1 MNPANQTAAPEGA
14 ARPSTLVRAAL
25 AVCGFTAVIG
35 QIVLMRELIQVFNGN
50 EIALGILLA
59 TWLLW
64 TAAGSALTSA
74 LAQAPIASPSRARL
88 AVAALECLLAA
99 SLPATIWALRCS
111 KTFFQ
116 TVPGELVGP
125 VPMLLTSLVC
135 LSVFCAASG
144 ALFVAAVRM
153 IAAELDLSARAA
165 ASAAYLLEAAGSAL
179 GGVLASVVLVRF
191 LDAFQIAA
199 IVGLLNV
206 FVAAALLFRMK
217 RPQATLLAVAAALA
231 AIPLLI
237 WVAPQCDA
245 AARAR
250 LWRGF
255 HVVADHNSIYG
266 NLTVTETGASETG
279 AIRSLYEN
287 GFILANAPDPAAA
300 EEAVDYALLEH
311 AAPRRVL
318 LIGGGVNGSVAEA
331 LKHPTVESLDYV
343 ELDPALIV
351 MAQQYFPAQTAV
363 FRTDPRVHLHL
374 LDGRRFLSE
383 TNENYDVIIVDVPD
397 PQTAQLNRFYTVEFF
412 RLARAHLAPDG
423 LLATQLRSSEET
435 ISPDLAEFLRS
446 IRRTLGEVFPYQAAI
461 PGETIHFF
469 GSAQAGVLT
478 RDPQL
483 LVARLRQR
491 KLSTQYVREYF
502 IPYRMMPDRM
512 DQVET
517 NLAPLPSTPVN
528 RDFAPIAYEFD
539 VVLWSAQFRS
549 SYTTW
554 FRAAEHLDFAKVA
567 VVLAIVL
574 LLGVVLIALLPGR
587 ERRERATAGAS
598 VAATGFTLMALQI
611 FLLLGFQAVYGYV
624 YTELAI
630 LIGLFMAGI
639 ALGSWLGMR
648 GINEARCPDRSAGL
662 QTGCCAGIHA
672 RTCPPAF
679 EAHTECEENS
689 EKGHDFSR
697 AEKVAKRGWA
707 SAPEGSPCRFSL
719 TAVQL
724 LLALAAPALL
734 LAVGA
739 IGSFP
744 SRTATWLA
752 AQIIFPALAALA
764 GLLGGFQFVT
774 AAGIFLRGRGQDAGF
789 GLLYAIDLLGGCVG
803 ALALSTFL
811 VPVFG
816 FWRTAWLVVAIN
828 AAATLL
834 AARVQKKR
842 RHSMS

>member
-1 MNPANQTAAPEGA
+1 MRAMCWPALHFRQLPASNSLPVNPANQTAAPENA
-14 ARPSTLVRAAL
+14 ACPSTAARAAL
-25 AVCGFTAVIG
+25 ALCGFTAVIG

-50 EIALGILLA
+50 EIALGILLG
-59 TWLLW
+59 TWLFW
-64 TAAGSALTSA
+64 TAIGSALASV
-74 LAQAPIASPSRARL
+74 LARSPNSRRSRVRWS
-88 AVAALECLLAA
+88 VAALECLMAA
-99 SLPATIWALRCS
+99 SLPLTIWALRCA
-111 KTFFQ
+111 KAFFQ

-144 ALFVAAVRM
+144 ALFVAAARM
-153 IAAELDLSARAA
+153 IAAELGLSARTA

-191 LDAFQIAA
+191 IDAFQIAT
-199 IVGLLNV
+199 IVGLLNLI
-206 FVAAALLFRMK
+206 VAVALVFRMK
-217 RPQATLLAVAAALA
+217 SRQVALLSAAAALA
-231 AIPLLI
+231 AIPLLV
-237 WVAPQCDA
+237 WVAPHCDA

-255 HVVADHNSIYG
+255 NVVAERNSIYG
-266 NLTVTETGASETG
+266 NLAVTETGTGESG
-279 AIRSLYEN
+279 AIRSGEIRSIWEN
-287 GFILANAPDPAAA
+287 GSILANAPDPAAA

-343 ELDPALIV
+343 ELDPALIG

-363 FRTDPRVHLHL
+363 FHSDPRVHLQL
-374 LDGRRFLSE
+374 VDGRKYLSE
-383 TNENYDVIIVDVPD
+383 TRKRFDVIIVDVPD

-423 LLATQLRSSEET
+423 LIAVELRSSEET

-446 IRRTLGEVFPYQAAI
+446 IRRTLGEVFPYQTAI

-469 GSAQAGVLT
+469 GAAQSGVLT

-483 LVARLRQR
+483 LVSRLRQR
-491 KLSTQYVREYF
+491 KLNTQYVREYF

-512 DQVET
+512 EQVET
-517 NLAPLPSTPVN
+517 DLAPLPSTPVN
-528 RDFAPIAYEFD
+528 RDFAPIAYESD

-549 SYTTW
+549 SYTVW
-554 FRAAEHLDFAKVA
+554 FRAAEHVEFRKVA
-567 VVLAIVL
+567 GALAIAL
-574 LLGVVLIALLPGR
+574 LIAVVLIAIPA
-587 ERRERATAGAS
+587 RRERAVAGAS

-639 ALGSWLGMR
+639 ALGSWFGMR
-648 GINEARCPDRSAGL
+648 CERANRSWTLA
-662 QTGCCAGIHA
+662 AA
-672 RTCPPAF
+672 
-679 EAHTECEENS
+679 
-689 EKGHDFSR
+689 
-697 AEKVAKRGWA
+697 
-707 SAPEGSPCRFSL
+707 
-719 TAVQL
+719 QL
-724 LLALAAPALL
+724 LLAIAAPALL
-734 LAVGA
+734 LTLSAMG
-739 IGSFP
+739 GFS
-744 SRTATWLA
+744 SRAAPWLA

-764 GLLGGFQFVT
+764 GMLGGFQFVT
-774 AAGIFLRGRGQDAGF
+774 AAGIFLRGRGQGAGF
-789 GLLYAIDLLGGCVG
+789 GLLYAIDLLGGGVG

-811 VPVFG
+811 IPVFG
-816 FWRTAWLVVAIN
+816 FWRTAWLAAAIN
-828 AAATLL
+828 AAALVLTV
-834 AARVQKKR
+834 R
-842 RHSMS
+842 MSRWICEK

>member
-1 MNPANQTAAPEGA
+1 VNPANQTAAPENA
-14 ARPSTLVRAAL
+14 ARPSTVVRAAL
-25 AVCGFTAVIG
+25 ALCGFSAVVG

-64 TAAGSALTSA
+64 TALGSAFTSA
-74 LAQAPIASPSRARL
+74 LARAPASQPSRSRL

-99 SLPATIWALRCS
+99 SFPATIWALRCAKS
-111 KTFFQ
+111 FFQ

-144 ALFVAAVRM
+144 ALFVAAARM
-153 IAAELDLSARAA
+153 IAAELDLSARTG

-199 IVGLLNV
+199 IVGLLNL
-206 FVAAALLFRMK
+206 FVAVALLFRMK
-217 RPQATLLAVAAALA
+217 RPQVAILSAAAALA

-255 HVVADHNSIYG
+255 HVVAERNSIYG
-266 NLTVTETGASETG
+266 NLTVTETGTGESG

-287 GFILANAPDPAAA
+287 GSILANAPDPAAA

-331 LKHPTVESLDYV
+331 LKHPTIESLDYV
-343 ELDPALIV
+343 ELDPALIA

-363 FRTDPRVHLHL
+363 FRTDPRVHLHF

-412 RLARAHLAPDG
+412 RLARAHLAPGG
-423 LLATQLRSSEET
+423 LLAAQLRSSEET

-469 GSAQAGVLT
+469 GAAQPGVLT

-491 KLSTQYVREYF
+491 KLNTQYVREYF

-512 DQVET
+512 EQVET
-517 NLAPLPSTPVN
+517 DLAPLPSTPVN

-539 VVLWSAQFRS
+539 VVLWSTQFRS

-567 VVLAIVL
+567 GVLAIAL
-574 LLGVVLIALLPGR
+574 LIAAVLIALLPGR

-648 GINEARCPDRSAGL
+648 RESASRSWTLA
-662 QTGCCAGIHA
+662 AA
-672 RTCPPAF
+672 
-679 EAHTECEENS
+679 
-689 EKGHDFSR
+689 
-697 AEKVAKRGWA
+697 
-707 SAPEGSPCRFSL
+707 
-719 TAVQL
+719 QL

-739 IGSFP
+739 IESFS

-752 AQIIFPALAALA
+752 AQIVFPALAALA

-774 AAGIFLRGRGQDAGF
+774 AAGIFLRGRGQGAGF

-803 ALALSTFL
+803 ALALCTFL
-811 VPVFG
+811 IPVFG
-816 FWRTAWLVVAIN
+816 FWRTAWLAAAIN
-828 AAATLL
+828 VAAVLL
-834 AARVQKKR
+834 VVRMSL
-842 RHSMS
+842 RHPNVAHPRC

>member
-1 MNPANQTAAPEGA
+1 VNPANQTAAPEGA

-217 RPQATLLAVAAALA
+217 RPQATLLAVATALA
-231 AIPLLI
+231 AVPLLI

-266 NLTVTETGASETG
+266 NLTVTETG

-318 LIGGGVNGSVAEA
+318 LIGGGVNGGVAEA

-343 ELDPALIV
+343 ELDPALIA
-351 MAQQYFPAQTAV
+351 MAQQHFPAQTEV

-374 LDGRRFLSE
+374 LDGRRFLAE
-383 TNENYDVIIVDVPD
+383 TKEKFDVIIVDVPD

-469 GSAQAGVLT
+469 AAAQAGVLT

-491 KLSTQYVREYF
+491 KLNTQYVREYF

-567 VVLAIVL
+567 GVLAIVL

-611 FLLLGFQAVYGYV
+611 FLFLGFQAVYGYV

-648 GINEARCPDRSAGL
+648 RETANRSWILA
-662 QTGCCAGIHA
+662 AA
-672 RTCPPAF
+672 
-679 EAHTECEENS
+679 
-689 EKGHDFSR
+689 
-697 AEKVAKRGWA
+697 
-707 SAPEGSPCRFSL
+707 
-719 TAVQL
+719 QL

-739 IGSFP
+739 IGGFS

-752 AQIIFPALAALA
+752 AQIVFPALAALA
-764 GLLGGFQFVT
+764 GLLGGFQFIT

-811 VPVFG
+811 IPVFG

-828 AAATLL
+828 MAAMLL
-834 AARVQKKR
+834 ATQNRGVQLVR
-842 RHSMS
+842 PNP

>member
-74 LAQAPIASPSRARL
+74 VAQAPIASPGRARL

-217 RPQATLLAVAAALA
+217 RPQATLLAVATALA
-231 AIPLLI
+231 AVPLLI

-255 HVVADHNSIYG
+255 QVVAERNSIYG
-266 NLTVTETGASETG
+266 NLTVTETGTSESG

-287 GFILANAPDPAAA
+287 GSILANAPDPAAA

-318 LIGGGVNGSVAEA
+318 LIGGGVNGGVAEA

-343 ELDPALIV
+343 ELDPALIA
-351 MAQQYFPAQTAV
+351 MAQQHFPAQTEV
-363 FRTDPRVHLHL
+363 FRTDPRVHLHF

-446 IRRTLGEVFPYQAAI
+446 IRRTLGEVFPYQTAI

-469 GSAQAGVLT
+469 GAAQSGVLT

-483 LVARLRQR
+483 LVSRLRQR
-491 KLSTQYVREYF
+491 KLNTQYVREYF

-512 DQVET
+512 EQVET
-517 NLAPLPSTPVN
+517 DLAPLPSTPVN
-528 RDFAPIAYEFD
+528 RDFAPIAYESD

-549 SYTTW
+549 SYTVW
-554 FRAAEHLDFAKVA
+554 FRAAEHVEFRKVA
-567 VVLAIVL
+567 GALAIAL
-574 LLGVVLIALLPGR
+574 LIAVVLIAIPA
-587 ERRERATAGAS
+587 RRERAVAGAS

-639 ALGSWLGMR
+639 ALGSWFGMR
-648 GINEARCPDRSAGL
+648 CERANRSWTLA
-662 QTGCCAGIHA
+662 AA
-672 RTCPPAF
+672 
-679 EAHTECEENS
+679 
-689 EKGHDFSR
+689 
-697 AEKVAKRGWA
+697 
-707 SAPEGSPCRFSL
+707 
-719 TAVQL
+719 QL
-724 LLALAAPALL
+724 LLAIAAPALL
-734 LAVGA
+734 LTLSAMG
-739 IGSFP
+739 GFS
-744 SRTATWLA
+744 SRAAPWLA
-752 AQIIFPALAALA
+752 AQIIFPTLAALA
-764 GLLGGFQFVT
+764 GMLGGFQFVT
-774 AAGIFLRGRGQDAGF
+774 AAGIFLRGRGQGAGF
-789 GLLYAIDLLGGCVG
+789 GLLYAIDLLGGGVG

-811 VPVFG
+811 IPVFG
-816 FWRTAWLVVAIN
+816 FWRTAWLAAAIN
-828 AAATLL
+828 AAALVLTV
-834 AARVQKKR
+834 R
-842 RHSMS
+842 MSRWICEK

>member
-1 MNPANQTAAPEGA
+1 MNPAYQTAP
-14 ARPSTLVRAAL
+14 RAAL
-25 AVCGFTAVIG
+25 ALCGFTAVMG

-64 TAAGSALTSA
+64 TAFGSVFTSA
-74 LAQAPIASPSRARL
+74 LSRARMPNPQRSRSRL

-99 SLPATIWALRCS
+99 SLPLTIWALRCAKS
-111 KTFFQ
+111 FFQ

-144 ALFVAAVRM
+144 ALFVAAARM
-153 IAAELDLSARAA
+153 IAAELGLSARAA
-165 ASAAYLLEAAGSAL
+165 ASEAYLLEGVGSAL
-179 GGVLASVVLVRF
+179 GGILASVVLVRF

-199 IVGLLNV
+199 TVVLLNLS
-206 FVAAALLFRMK
+206 VAAALVFRMK
-217 RPQATLLAVAAALA
+217 SRQVALLCVAAALA
-231 AIPLLI
+231 AIPLLL
-237 WVAPQCDA
+237 WVAPRCDA

-255 HVVADHNSIYG
+255 NVIAERNSIYG
-266 NLTVTETGASETG
+266 NLAVTETGENESG
-279 AIRSLYEN
+279 AIRSGEIRSIWEN
-287 GFILANAPDPAAA
+287 GSILANAPDPAAA

-331 LKHPTVESLDYV
+331 LKHPTIESLDYV
-343 ELDPALIV
+343 ELDPALIG

-363 FRTDPRVHLHL
+363 FRSDPRVHLQL
-374 LDGRRFLSE
+374 VDGRKYLSE
-383 TNENYDVIIVDVPD
+383 TRKRFDVIMVDVPD

-412 RLARAHLAPDG
+412 RLARAHLAPGG
-423 LLATQLRSSEET
+423 LFAAQLRSSEET

-469 GSAQAGVLT
+469 GTAQPGVLT

-483 LVARLRQR
+483 LVSRLRQR
-491 KLSTQYVREYF
+491 KLNTQYVREYF

-517 NLAPLPSTPVN
+517 DLAPLPSTPVN

-549 SYTTW
+549 SYTARFREW

-567 VVLAIVL
+567 SALAIAL
-574 LLGVVLIALLPGR
+574 LIAVVLIALLRGR
-587 ERRERATAGAS
+587 ELRERATAGVC

-624 YTELAI
+624 YAELAI

-648 GINEARCPDRSAGL
+648 SERANRSWTLA
-662 QTGCCAGIHA
+662 AA
-672 RTCPPAF
+672 
-679 EAHTECEENS
+679 
-689 EKGHDFSR
+689 
-697 AEKVAKRGWA
+697 
-707 SAPEGSPCRFSL
+707 
-719 TAVQL
+719 QL

-739 IGSFP
+739 IGDFS
-744 SRTATWLA
+744 SRGATWLA
-752 AQIIFPALAALA
+752 AQIVFPALAAFA
-764 GLLGGFQFVT
+764 GMLGGFQFVT
-774 AAGIFLRGRGQDAGF
+774 AAGIFLRGRGQGASF

-811 VPVFG
+811 IPVFG
-816 FWRTAWLVVAIN
+816 FWRTAWLGAAIN
-828 AAATLL
+828 AAAVLL
-834 AARVQKKR
+834 AAQTSRWTSEER
-842 RHSMS
+842 R

>member
-1 MNPANQTAAPEGA
+1 MT
-14 ARPSTLVRAAL
+14 RAAL
-25 AVCGFTAVIG
+25 VVCGFTAVMG
-35 QIVLMRELIQVFNGN
+35 QVVLMRELIQVFNGN
-50 EIALGILLA
+50 EIALGVLLA

-64 TAAGSALTSA
+64 TAVGSALASA
-74 LAQAPIASPSRARL
+74 FARAPASRQSRTRW
-88 AVAALECLLAA
+88 AVAAFECLLAA
-99 SLPATIWALRCS
+99 SLPATICALRCA
-111 KTFFQ
+111 KAFFQ

-125 VPMLLTSLVC
+125 VPMLLTSLAC
-135 LSVFCAASG
+135 LSVFCVASG
-144 ALFVAAVRM
+144 ALFVAAARM
-153 IAAELDLSARAA
+153 MAAELGRSARAA
-165 ASAAYLLEAAGSAL
+165 ASTAYLLEAAGSAL
-179 GGVLASVVLVRF
+179 GGVLASVVMVR
-191 LDAFQIAA
+191 LLEAFQIAA
-199 IVGLLNV
+199 IVGLLNLS
-206 FVAAALLFRMK
+206 VAVALVFRMK
-217 RPQATLLAVAAALA
+217 TRRVALLAGAAALA

-255 HVVADHNSIYG
+255 NVVAERNSIYG
-266 NLTVTETGASETG
+266 NLTVTETGAPSDRSVSLGRETGTDEPG
-279 AIRSLYEN
+279 AIRSLFEN
-287 GFILANAPDPAAA
+287 GSILANAPDPAAA

-318 LIGGGVNGSVAEA
+318 LVGGGVNGSVAEA
-331 LKHPTVESLDYV
+331 LKHPTIESLDYV
-343 ELDPALIV
+343 ELDPALIG
-351 MAQQYFPAQTAV
+351 MAQEYFPLQTAA
-363 FRTDPRVHLHL
+363 FRTDPRVHLHF
-374 LDGRRFLSE
+374 LDGRRFLAE
-383 TNENYDVIIVDVPD
+383 TKNKFDVIMVDMPD

-423 LLATQLRSSEET
+423 LFATQLRSSEET

-469 GSAQAGVLT
+469 GATEPGVLT

-491 KLSTQYVREYF
+491 HLATQYVREYF

-517 NLAPLPSTPVN
+517 DLAPLKSTPVN
-528 RDFAPIAYEFD
+528 RDFAPIAYAFD

-549 SYTTW
+549 GHTAWFREW
-554 FRAAEHLDFAKVA
+554 FRAAEHLEFAKVA
-567 VVLAIVL
+567 GALVLAL
-574 LLGVVLIALLPGR
+574 LAGVVLIALLPGR
-587 ERRERATAGAS
+587 SRRERATAGAS

-648 GINEARCPDRSAGL
+648 RESANRSWTLA
-662 QTGCCAGIHA
+662 AA
-672 RTCPPAF
+672 
-679 EAHTECEENS
+679 
-689 EKGHDFSR
+689 
-697 AEKVAKRGWA
+697 
-707 SAPEGSPCRFSL
+707 
-719 TAVQL
+719 QL
-724 LLALAAPALL
+724 LLALAGPALL
-734 LAVGA
+734 LALGA
-739 IGSFP
+739 MGDVS
-744 SRTATWLA
+744 SRTTTWLA
-752 AQIIFPALAALA
+752 AQIVFPALAALA

-774 AAGIFLRGRGQDAGF
+774 AAGIFLRGSSEGAGF

-811 VPVFG
+811 IPVFG
-816 FWRTAWLVVAIN
+816 FWRTAWLTAAIN
-828 AAATLL
+828 VAALLL
-834 AARVQKKR
+834 AARDSRSPRASVFLTANR
-842 RHSMS
+842 

>member
-1 MNPANQTAAPEGA
+1 VNPANQTAAPEST
-14 ARPSTLVRAAL
+14 ARPSTVVRAAL
-25 AVCGFTAVIG
+25 ALCGFTAVVG

-64 TAAGSALTSA
+64 TAVGSALTSV
-74 LAQAPIASPSRARL
+74 ITRSPSPQRSSARWS
-88 AVAALECLLAA
+88 VAALECLLAA
-99 SLPATIWALRCS
+99 SLPATIWALRCAKS
-111 KTFFQ
+111 FFQ

-125 VPMLLTSLVC
+125 IAMLLTSLVC
-135 LSVFCAASG
+135 LSVFCSASG
-144 ALFVAAVRM
+144 ALFVAAARM
-153 IAAELDLSARAA
+153 IAAELGLSARAA

-179 GGVLASVVLVRF
+179 GGVLASIVLVRF

-199 IVGLLNV
+199 IVGLLNLSL
-206 FVAAALLFRMK
+206 AAALLFRMK
-217 RPQATLLAVAAALA
+217 RLQVALLAAAAALA
-231 AIPLLI
+231 AVPLLI

-255 HVVADHNSIYG
+255 HVVAERNSIYG
-266 NLTVTETGASETG
+266 NLTVTETGAGKADAIGSSASEPG
-279 AIRSLYEN
+279 VIRSIWEN
-287 GFILANAPDPAAA
+287 GSILANAPDPAAA

-318 LIGGGVNGSVAEA
+318 LVGGGVNGSVAEA
-331 LKHPTVESLDYV
+331 LKHPTIESLDYV
-343 ELDPALIV
+343 ELDPALIA

-363 FRTDPRVHLHL
+363 FRTDPRVHLHF

-383 TNENYDVIIVDVPD
+383 TRASFDVIIVDVPD

-412 RLARAHLAPDG
+412 RLARAHLAPEG
-423 LLATQLRSSEET
+423 LLAVELRSSEET

-469 GSAQAGVLT
+469 GATQPGVLT

-483 LVARLRQR
+483 LVSRLLERH
-491 KLSTQYVREYF
+491 LATQYVREYF

-517 NLAPLPSTPVN
+517 ELAPLAITPVN
-528 RDFAPIAYEFD
+528 RDFAPIDYAFA

-549 SYTTW
+549 GSTAW

-567 VVLAIVL
+567 GALAIVL
-574 LLGVVLIALLPGR
+574 LIGAILIALLPDR
-587 ERRERATAGAS
+587 PRRERATAGVC

-611 FLLLGFQAVYGYV
+611 LLLLGFQAVYGYV
-624 YTELAI
+624 YTELAL

-648 GINEARCPDRSAGL
+648 REYANRSWTLA
-662 QTGCCAGIHA
+662 
-672 RTCPPAF
+672 
-679 EAHTECEENS
+679 
-689 EKGHDFSR
+689 
-697 AEKVAKRGWA
+697 
-707 SAPEGSPCRFSL
+707 
-719 TAVQL
+719 AVQL

-734 LAVGA
+734 LAVSA
-739 IGSFP
+739 IGGFS
-744 SRTATWLA
+744 SRAATWLA
-752 AQIIFPALAALA
+752 AQVVFPALAALA

-774 AAGIFLRGRGQDAGF
+774 AAGIFLRGRGQGAGF

-811 VPVFG
+811 IPVFG

-828 AAATLL
+828 AAPLLL
-834 AARVQKKR
+834 AARDSRSPRASK
-842 RHSMS
+842 SF

>member
-1 MNPANQTAAPEGA
+1 VNPANQTAAPEST
-14 ARPSTLVRAAL
+14 ARPSTVVRAAL
-25 AVCGFTAVIG
+25 ALCGFTAVVG

-64 TAAGSALTSA
+64 TAVGSALTSV
-74 LAQAPIASPSRARL
+74 ITRSPSPQRSSARWS
-88 AVAALECLLAA
+88 VAALECLLAA
-99 SLPATIWALRCS
+99 SLPATIWALRCAKS
-111 KTFFQ
+111 FFQ

-125 VPMLLTSLVC
+125 IAMLLTSLVC
-135 LSVFCAASG
+135 LSVFCSASG
-144 ALFVAAVRM
+144 ALFVAAARM
-153 IAAELDLSARAA
+153 IAAELGLSARAA

-179 GGVLASVVLVRF
+179 GGVLASIVLVRF

-199 IVGLLNV
+199 IVGLLNLSL
-206 FVAAALLFRMK
+206 AAALLFRMK
-217 RPQATLLAVAAALA
+217 RLQVALLAAAAALA
-231 AIPLLI
+231 AVPLLI

-255 HVVADHNSIYG
+255 HVVAERNSIYG
-266 NLTVTETGASETG
+266 NLTVTETGAGKADAIGSSASEPG
-279 AIRSLYEN
+279 VIRSIWEN
-287 GFILANAPDPAAA
+287 GSILANAPDPAAA

-318 LIGGGVNGSVAEA
+318 LVGGGVNGSVAEA
-331 LKHPTVESLDYV
+331 LKHPTIESLDYV
-343 ELDPALIV
+343 ELDPALIA

-363 FRTDPRVHLHL
+363 FRTDPRVHLHF

-383 TNENYDVIIVDVPD
+383 TRASFDVIIVDVPD

-412 RLARAHLAPDG
+412 RLARAHLAPEG
-423 LLATQLRSSEET
+423 LLAVELRSSEET

-469 GSAQAGVLT
+469 GATQPGVLT

-483 LVARLRQR
+483 LVSRLLERH
-491 KLSTQYVREYF
+491 LATQYVREYF

-517 NLAPLPSTPVN
+517 ELAPLAITPVN
-528 RDFAPIAYEFD
+528 RDFAPIDYEFA

-549 SYTTW
+549 GSTAW

-567 VVLAIVL
+567 GALAIVL
-574 LLGVVLIALLPGR
+574 LIGAILIALLPDR
-587 ERRERATAGAS
+587 PRRERATAGVC

-611 FLLLGFQAVYGYV
+611 LLLLGFQAVYGYV
-624 YTELAI
+624 YTELAL

-648 GINEARCPDRSAGL
+648 RECANRSWTLA
-662 QTGCCAGIHA
+662 
-672 RTCPPAF
+672 
-679 EAHTECEENS
+679 
-689 EKGHDFSR
+689 
-697 AEKVAKRGWA
+697 
-707 SAPEGSPCRFSL
+707 
-719 TAVQL
+719 AVQL

-734 LAVGA
+734 LAVSA
-739 IGSFP
+739 IGGFS
-744 SRTATWLA
+744 SRAATWLA
-752 AQIIFPALAALA
+752 AQIVFPALAALA

-774 AAGIFLRGRGQDAGF
+774 AAGIFLRGRGQGAGF

-811 VPVFG
+811 IPVFG

-828 AAATLL
+828 AAPLLL
-834 AARVQKKR
+834 AARDSRSPRASK
-842 RHSMS
+842 SF

>member
-1 MNPANQTAAPEGA
+1 VNPAIQIAAPENA
-14 ARPSTLVRAAL
+14 ARPSTVVRAAL
-25 AVCGFTAVIG
+25 AVCGFTAVVG

-64 TAAGSALTSA
+64 TAVGSALTSVMG
-74 LAQAPIASPSRARL
+74 LARKAFSGPSRARL

-111 KTFFQ
+111 KAFFQ

-135 LSVFCAASG
+135 LSVFCGASG
-144 ALFVAAVRM
+144 ALFVAAARM
-153 IAAELDLSARAA
+153 IAAELGLSARSA

-179 GGVLASVVLVRF
+179 GGVLASILLVRF

-199 IVGLLNV
+199 IVGLLNL

-217 RPQATLLAVAAALA
+217 RAQGTLLAVAAALA

-237 WVAPQCDA
+237 WVAPQYDA

-255 HVVADHNSIYG
+255 HVVAERNSIYG
-266 NLTVTETGASETG
+266 NLTVTETGETESG
-279 AIRSLYEN
+279 AIGSGEIRSIWEN
-287 GFILANAPDPAAA
+287 GSILANAPDPAAA
-300 EEAVDYALLEH
+300 EEAVDFALLEH
-311 AAPRRVL
+311 TAPRRVL

-343 ELDPALIV
+343 ELDPALIA
-351 MAQQYFPAQTAV
+351 MAQQFFPAQTAV
-363 FRTDPRVHLHL
+363 FRPGSGVTDPRVHLHF
-374 LDGRRFLSE
+374 LDGRRFLAE

-412 RLARAHLAPDG
+412 RLARAHLVPGG
-423 LLATQLRSSEET
+423 LLALQLRSSEES

-446 IRRTLGEVFPYQAAI
+446 IRRTLGEVFPHQAAI
-461 PGETIHFF
+461 PGESIHFF
-469 GSAQAGVLT
+469 AAAQPGVLT

-483 LVARLRQR
+483 LVSRLRQR
-491 KLSTQYVREYF
+491 HLATQYVREYF

-517 NLAPLPSTPVN
+517 DLAPLPSTPVN
-528 RDFAPIAYEFD
+528 RDFAPIDYEFA

-549 SYTTW
+549 GSTARFREW
-554 FRAAEHLDFAKVA
+554 FRAAEHVAFYKVA
-567 VVLAIVL
+567 GVLALAL
-574 LLGVVLIALLPGR
+574 LIAVVLIALLPG
-587 ERRERATAGAS
+587 RERATAGAS

-648 GINEARCPDRSAGL
+648 RE
-662 QTGCCAGIHA
+662 
-672 RTCPPAF
+672 PAN
-679 EAHTECEENS
+679 HSWTL
-689 EKGHDFSR
+689 
-697 AEKVAKRGWA
+697 A
-707 SAPEGSPCRFSL
+707 SA
-719 TAVQL
+719 QL

-734 LAVGA
+734 LAVSA
-739 IGSFP
+739 IGGFS
-744 SRTATWLA
+744 SRTASWLA
-752 AQIIFPALAALA
+752 AQIVFPALAALA

-774 AAGIFLRGRGQDAGF
+774 AAGIFLRGRGAGF

-803 ALALSTFL
+803 ALALCTFL
-811 VPVFG
+811 IPVFG

-828 AAATLL
+828 AAAVLL
-834 AARVQKKR
+834 AMQASLS
-842 RHSMS
+842 HSNADRPPC

>member
-1 MNPANQTAAPEGA
+1 
-14 ARPSTLVRAAL
+14 
-25 AVCGFTAVIG
+25 
-35 QIVLMRELIQVFNGN
+35 MRELIQVFNGN

-64 TAAGSALTSA
+64 TAIGSALTSV
-74 LAQAPIASPSRARL
+74 LGRVRKPTSQYSRSRL
-88 AVAALECLLAA
+88 AVVALEYLLAA
-99 SLPATIWALRCS
+99 SLPASIWALRCA
-111 KTFFQ
+111 KAFFQ

-135 LSVFCAASG
+135 LSAFCAASG
-144 ALFVAAVRM
+144 ALFVAAARM
-153 IAAELDLSARAA
+153 IAAEFSLSARAA

-179 GGVLASVVLVRF
+179 GGILASIVLVRF
-191 LDAFQIAA
+191 LDAFQIAV
-199 IVGLLNV
+199 IVALLNLSL
-206 FVAAALLFRMK
+206 ATALLFRMK
-217 RPQATLLAVAAALA
+217 PPQVALLSASAALA
-231 AIPLLI
+231 AVPLLI

-245 AARAR
+245 ASVAH

-255 HVVADHNSIYG
+255 HVVAERNSIYG
-266 NLTVTETGASETG
+266 NLTVTETGESKAG

-287 GFILANAPDPAAA
+287 GSILANAPDPAAA

-331 LKHPTVESLDYV
+331 LKHPTIERLDYV
-343 ELDPALIV
+343 ELDPALIAV
-351 MAQQYFPAQTAV
+351 AQQYFPAQTSI
-363 FRTDPRVHLHL
+363 FRTDPRVHLHF

-383 TNENYDVIIVDVPD
+383 TKDKFDVIIVNVPD
-397 PQTAQLNRFYTVEFF
+397 PETAQLNRFYTVEFF

-423 LLATQLRSSEET
+423 LFATQLRSSEET

-446 IRRTLGEVFPYQAAI
+446 IRRTLGEVFPYQSAI

-469 GSAQAGVLT
+469 GAVQPHVLT

-483 LVARLRQR
+483 LVSRLRQR
-491 KLSTQYVREYF
+491 KLNTQYVREYF

-512 DQVET
+512 EQVEDD
-517 NLAPLPSTPVN
+517 LAPLKSTPVN

-549 SYTTW
+549 SYTARFRAC

-567 VVLAIVL
+567 GVLAIAL
-574 LLGVVLIALLPGR
+574 LIGVVLIALLPGR
-587 ERRERATAGAS
+587 KRRERATAGTS
-598 VAATGFTLMALQI
+598 IAATGFTLMALQI

-648 GINEARCPDRSAGL
+648 REPANRSWILA
-662 QTGCCAGIHA
+662 AA
-672 RTCPPAF
+672 
-679 EAHTECEENS
+679 
-689 EKGHDFSR
+689 
-697 AEKVAKRGWA
+697 
-707 SAPEGSPCRFSL
+707 
-719 TAVQL
+719 QL

-734 LAVGA
+734 FALSA
-739 IGSFP
+739 IAGFA
-744 SRTATWLA
+744 SRTAIWLA
-752 AQIIFPALAALA
+752 AQIVFPALAAFA
-764 GLLGGFQFVT
+764 GMLGGFQFVT
-774 AAGIFLRGRGQDAGF
+774 AARIFLRGRSESAGF

-811 VPVFG
+811 IPVFG
-816 FWRTAWLVVAIN
+816 FWRTAWLAVAIN
-828 AAATLL
+828 VAAALL
-834 AARVQKKR
+834 AALASL
-842 RHSMS
+842 RHCNAQGTPC

>member
-1 MNPANQTAAPEGA
+1 VNPANQTAAPENA
-14 ARPSTLVRAAL
+14 ACPSTVVRTAL
-25 AVCGFTAVIG
+25 AVCGFTAVVG

-50 EIALGILLA
+50 EIALGILLG

-64 TAAGSALTSA
+64 TAIGSALTSA
-74 LAQAPIASPSRARL
+74 FARASASRRSRARL
-88 AVAALECLLAA
+88 AAAALECLLAA

-111 KTFFQ
+111 KAFFQ

-144 ALFVAAVRM
+144 ALFVAAAHM
-153 IAAELDLSARAA
+153 IAAELGLSARTA

-179 GGVLASVVLVRF
+179 GGILASVVLVRF

-199 IVGLLNV
+199 IVGLLNL

-217 RPQATLLAVAAALA
+217 RPQVALLVAAAALA

-255 HVVADHNSIYG
+255 HVVAERNSIYG
-266 NLTVTETGASETG
+266 NLTVTETGDSEAGT
-279 AIRSLYEN
+279 IRSLWEN
-287 GFILANAPDPAAA
+287 GSILANAPDPAAA

-331 LKHPTVESLDYV
+331 LKHPTIESLDYV
-343 ELDPALIV
+343 ELDPALIG
-351 MAQQYFPAQTAV
+351 MAQEYFPAQTAV
-363 FRTDPRVHLHL
+363 FRTDPRVHLHF

-383 TNENYDVIIVDVPD
+383 TKERFDVIMVDVPD

-412 RLARAHLAPDG
+412 RLARAHLAPGG
-423 LLATQLRSSEET
+423 LLAMQLRSSEET

-446 IRRTLGEVFPYQAAI
+446 IRRTLGEAFPYQAAI

-469 GSAQAGVLT
+469 AAAQPGVLT

-483 LVARLRQR
+483 LVSRLRQR
-491 KLSTQYVREYF
+491 NLRTQYVREYF

-517 NLAPLPSTPVN
+517 DLAPLPSTPVN
-528 RDFAPIAYEFD
+528 RDFAPIAYEFA

-549 SYTTW
+549 GYAVW
-554 FRAAEHLDFAKVA
+554 FRAAEHVAFYKVA
-567 VVLAIVL
+567 GVLAIAL
-574 LLGVVLIALLPGR
+574 LFVVVLIALPA
-587 ERRERATAGAS
+587 RRERATAGAS
-598 VAATGFTLMALQI
+598 VAATGFSLMALQI

-639 ALGSWLGMR
+639 ALGSWFGMR
-648 GINEARCPDRSAGL
+648 RESGEKSLATGFVSGHEFTHAVNARKMSGVLA
-662 QTGCCAGIHA
+662 
-672 RTCPPAF
+672 PA
-679 EAHTECEENS
+679 
-689 EKGHDFSR
+689 
-697 AEKVAKRGWA
+697 
-707 SAPEGSPCRFSL
+707 
-719 TAVQL
+719 TALRLAAAQL

-739 IGSFP
+739 IGSFS

-752 AQIIFPALAALA
+752 AQIVFPALAALA

-774 AAGIFLRGRGQDAGF
+774 AAGIFLRGQGAGF

-811 VPVFG
+811 IPVFG

-828 AAATLL
+828 AAAVLL
-834 AARVQKKR
+834 AVR
-842 RHSMS
+842 MSLHHPNLAHPRC

>member
-1 MNPANQTAAPEGA
+1 MNPANQTAPRA
-14 ARPSTLVRAAL
+14 TLAL
-25 AVCGFTAVIG
+25 CGFTAVMG

-64 TAAGSALTSA
+64 TAVGSALTSA
-74 LAQAPIASPSRARL
+74 FARELASRRSRSRL

-99 SLPATIWALRCS
+99 SLPLTIWALRCA
-111 KTFFQ
+111 KAFFQ

-125 VPMLLTSLVC
+125 IPMLLTSLVC

-144 ALFVAAVRM
+144 ALFVAAARM
-153 IAAELDLSARAA
+153 IAAELGLSARAA

-179 GGVLASVVLVRF
+179 GGILASVVLVRF
-191 LDAFQIAA
+191 LEAFQIAA
-199 IVGLLNV
+199 IVGLLNLS
-206 FVAAALLFRMK
+206 VAAALLFRMK
-217 RPQATLLAVAAALA
+217 RLQVALLSAAAALA
-231 AIPLLI
+231 AFPLLI

-245 AARAR
+245 AARAH

-255 HVVADHNSIYG
+255 HVVAERNSIYG
-266 NLTVTETGASETG
+266 NLTVTETGTG
-279 AIRSLYEN
+279 ESGSIRSLYEN
-287 GFILANAPDPAAA
+287 GSILANAPDPAAA

-331 LKHPTVESLDYV
+331 LKHSTIESLDYV
-343 ELDPALIV
+343 ELDPALIG
-351 MAQQYFPAQTAV
+351 MAEQYFPAQTAV
-363 FRTDPRVHLHL
+363 FRPGSREIDPRVHLHF

-383 TNENYDVIIVDVPD
+383 TRENFDVIMVDVPD

-423 LLATQLRSSEET
+423 LFAAQLRSSEET

-469 GSAQAGVLT
+469 GAAQPDVLT

-483 LVARLRQR
+483 LVTRLRQR
-491 KLSTQYVREYF
+491 NLNTQYVREYF

-512 DQVET
+512 EQVET
-517 NLAPLPSTPVN
+517 DLAPLPSTPVN
-528 RDFAPIAYEFD
+528 RDFAPVAYEFD

-549 SYTTW
+549 GYTSW
-554 FRAAEHLDFAKVA
+554 FRAAEHLEFAKVA
-567 VVLAIVL
+567 GALAIAL
-574 LLGVVLIALLPGR
+574 LIAVAFVALLPGR

-630 LIGLFMAGI
+630 LIGLFMTGI

-648 GINEARCPDRSAGL
+648 RERANRSWTLA
-662 QTGCCAGIHA
+662 AA
-672 RTCPPAF
+672 
-679 EAHTECEENS
+679 
-689 EKGHDFSR
+689 
-697 AEKVAKRGWA
+697 
-707 SAPEGSPCRFSL
+707 
-719 TAVQL
+719 QL

-734 LAVGA
+734 LAVSA
-739 IGSFP
+739 IAGFS
-744 SRTATWLA
+744 SRAATWLA
-752 AQIIFPALAALA
+752 AQIVFPALAALA

-774 AAGIFLRGRGQDAGF
+774 ALGIFLRGRGERAGF
-789 GLLYAIDLLGGCVG
+789 GLLYAIDLLGGCIG
-803 ALALSTFL
+803 ALALSTFMI
-811 VPVFG
+811 PVFG
-816 FWRTAWLVVAIN
+816 FWRTAWLGAAIN
-828 AAATLL
+828 AAAVLL
-834 AARVQKKR
+834 ATQASL
-842 RHSMS
+842 RHSNTNRPLC